1 MSFTPPDFDSILAA
15 LKRDVANLAPDARI
29 ADDSDWQIR
38 ANAAASA
45 IEGLYQHQAWIVRQI
60 FPDTAD
66 SDMLE
71 LHAAVRGLKRKKTT
85 AASGTATATGTVGT
99 AISAGLLLKTAADTS
114 YQTTA
119 DAVIGSNGQADVA
132 IAAVT
137 AGTAGNLSAGT
148 SLTWQAPP
156 LGITGTATAGDL
168 VGGTDAET
176 DASLLARLLDLIRR
190 PPAGGNKYDYR
201 RWALEVDGVST
212 ARVFPLRRG
221 LGTVDVLITSSGG
234 LPSQATLDAVQAYI
248 DDVRPVRAKE
258 FLVFAP
264 TLRTVDN
271 HILITPASGYTL
283 DTATPYVQAAYDAYF
298 NDLQPG
304 DPYVRS
310 QLEARISD
318 LDCVADRQIVTP
330 AGNVAAVVDATKV
343 EWLRAG
349 TLTQGV
355 LA

>member
-1 MSFTPPDFDSILAA
+1 MAFTPPDFAAIKAAIL
-15 LKRDVANLAPDARI
+15 RDVANLAPDARLQ
-29 ADDSDWQIR
+29 DDSDWLIR
-38 ANAAASA
+38 AAATASA
-45 IEGLYQHQAWIVRQI
+45 IEGLYQHQSWIARQI

-71 LHAAVRGLKRKKTT
+71 RHAGVRGLTRKSAT
-85 AASGTATATGTVGT
+85 AASGLITATGTAGT
-99 AISAGLLLKTAADTS
+99 VITTGLILKTADDRS
-114 YQTTA
+114 YQTSIDVTLDGNGYA
-119 DAVIGSNGQADVA
+119 SVAVVA
-132 IAAVT
+132 VESGASGNLA
-137 AGTAGNLSAGT
+137 AGTT
-148 SLTWQAPP
+148 LTWQSPP
-156 LGITGTATAGDL
+156 QGITSTATTGEL

-190 PPAGGNKYDYR
+190 PPAGGNQYDYR

-264 TLRTVDN
+264 TLRPVDN

-283 DTATPYVQAAYDAYF
+283 ATATPYIQAAYEGYF
-298 NDLQPG
+298 DELQPG
-304 DPYVRS
+304 DAYVRS

-330 AGNVAAVVDATKV
+330 TGNVAAVIDPTKV

-349 TLTQGV
+349 TLTLGA